1 MRTSTTAVAFL
12 VMLSGAG
19 WGPHGPAGLLPV
31 ADSAHTLFQPN
42 APAAGQAGR
51 PVQLPQGGTGV
62 TTGGTPYYQT
72 YGAPGGGG
80 VAVPNGNMSTV
91 TGSGG
96 RTGVA
101 TTPH

>member
-12 VMLSGAG
+12 VMLSSAG
-19 WGPHGPAGLLPV
+19 WASHGQADLLPV

-42 APAAGQAGR
+42 APAAGQAGQ

-72 YGAPGGGG
+72 YGTPGGSG
-80 VAVPNGNMSTV
+80 VAVPNGNTSTV

-96 RTGVA
+96 RDGVV
-101 TTPH
+101 TTPR